1 MPRLDELPGVAE
13 NIRRAPRTVAKALD
27 YFISLEIRRLNRRHL
42 NEFAGFDFKE
52 GDENYEE
59 HVKEIVETMQVSD
72 LIAICL
78 LLGLSYAGTIEEL
91 TQRITTFLISFNNK
105 EQIIKDEEQQE
116 NDEDEGSEEDLQ
128 SQTSEQ
134 ETTLYKPRFT
144 MNFRDVE
151 DSIKAFDGED
161 AYPVQSW
168 ITDFE
173 DLANVM
179 GFNELQKLVFAKKSL
194 KGLAKL
200 YVQGEK
206 KLNSWEALKQSL
218 KSEFGKKISSADLHL
233 NLSKRKMQ
241 RGESVLEYMLKMKE
255 LASRG
260 DIEQEAV
267 IQYIVDG
274 IPDDP
279 SKKITL
285 YESRN
290 FRELKDKLE
299 VYMRITKKQLNNY
312 SVKNSN
318 VSQQQTQVKNQ
329 TKYETR
335 SDSNI
340 RCYNCGGRGH
350 VSSKCLKPKRT
361 PGSCY
366 SCGSTDHQKTNCP
379 KTKREETTTSS
390 SHTVTHLVETVIVPE
405 YLVKIRLDNNEAD
418 AIVDTGS
425 PISLLCETF
434 VPKNC
439 NIEPHTESLK
449 FQGVNGSK
457 LEILG
462 RLSQTVTICSDINIV
477 IHFYVVSKKKNYEAF
492 MLIGP

>member
-1 MPRLDELPGVAE
+1 MSRLDELPGVAE

-72 LIAICL
+72 LIAICS

-299 VYMRITKKQLNNY
+299 VYMRITKKTVEQL
-312 SVKNSN
+312 
-318 VSQQQTQVKNQ
+318 Q
-329 TKYETR
+329 
-335 SDSNI
+335 
-340 RCYNCGGRGH
+340 C
-350 VSSKCLKPKRT
+350 
-361 PGSCY
+361 
-366 SCGSTDHQKTNCP
+366 
-379 KTKREETTTSS
+379 
-390 SHTVTHLVETVIVPE
+390 
-405 YLVKIRLDNNEAD
+405 
-418 AIVDTGS
+418 
-425 PISLLCETF
+425 
-434 VPKNC
+434 
-439 NIEPHTESLK
+439 
-449 FQGVNGSK
+449 
-457 LEILG
+457 
-462 RLSQTVTICSDINIV
+462 
-477 IHFYVVSKKKNYEAF
+477 
-492 MLIGP
+492 